1 MNEKNHYKINS
12 LQERQD
18 LVEETLSLIES
29 CFSYKDPKYKFKNDF
44 ALLFNQKNYRNLFI
58 LTDNDK
64 VIAHIGCLPREL
76 IFKEKKYPILMWG
89 GICVSPEYQG
99 KGIFGF
105 FFNDLQKIIDD
116 HYALSLLWSG
126 LDSTYEKFH
135 FYECGMIQQI
145 NPHTQTKLTGL
156 NNNQLSLEEK
166 NSIIQSYQ
174 HYNQQVITI
183 HRTEDDWTNIWN
195 HPSVQTF
202 KNKNSI
208 AFGEKGMDLQN
219 VLYEFHPPSSTESFK
234 DFSKIIW
241 NGFINE
247 SALSDEVLFAA
258 LVRIHP
264 TDHFK
269 KMIEEISSG
278 KIKVLSIQNKTVE
291 IAFDNQ
297 FFNINQNEF
306 LKGIWGPG
314 IITEFEGLVPP
325 LYISGIDSI

>member
-1 MNEKNHYKINS
+1 MNDEKNYKINS

-29 CFSYKDPKYKFKNDF
+29 CFGYKNPKYKFKNDF
-44 ALLFNQKNYRNLFI
+44 SLLFNQKNYRNLFI
-58 LTDNDK
+58 LTENDK
-64 VIAHIGCLPREL
+64 VIAHIGSLPREL
-76 IFKEKKYPILMWG
+76 VFKNKKFPILMWG

-105 FFNDLQKIIDD
+105 FFNDLQKIIDNQ
-116 HYALSLLWSG
+116 YALSLLWSG

-145 NPHTQTKLTGL
+145 KPLSQNKLESL
-156 NNNQLSLEEK
+156 NNDLSLNEK
-166 NSIIQSYQ
+166 NLIIQSYQ
-174 HYNQQVITI
+174 QCHQQIVTI
-183 HRTEDDWTNIWN
+183 HRTDDDWKNIWN
-195 HPSVQTF
+195 HPSIKIF
-202 KNKNSI
+202 KNKDCF
-208 AFGEKGMDLQN
+208 AFGEKGLDLQN
-219 VLYEFHPPSSTESFK
+219 VLYEFHPPSSVDSFK
-234 DFSKIIW
+234 KYSKIIW
-241 NGFINE
+241 NGFIKE
-247 SALSDEVLFAA
+247 ADVSDEVLFAA

-269 KMIEEISSG
+269 KMIEEISNG
-278 KIKVLSIQNKTVE
+278 KIKVLSIQNKTIE

-314 IITEFEGLVPP
+314 KISEFEGLVPP
-325 LYISGIDSI
+325 LFISGIDSV